1 MEAKAEKKTD
11 QVGLLENGGMDP
23 LEYVE
28 VRTEKTMAVLRHAY
42 DDLHERAYKLATVL
56 VAGAGGAGAYAL
68 GKIGGTGG
76 AIAWA
81 PLAALALSWLG
92 VAACLVWRGATA
104 RDLSPG
110 NGPKNLLGYY
120 DERLAALQDAGQ
132 AMEQTRRA
140 ELGLQQKRMGE
151 YEAGCIERADALD
164 LAYKSA
170 AVCSALVP
178 VVVAGACLLLR

>member
-1 MEAKAEKKTD
+1 MGVRGEKKPA
-11 QVGLLENGGMDP
+11 VGGLLENAGMEP
-23 LEYVE
+23 LAYVE
-28 VRTEKTMAVLRHAY
+28 DRTEKTMAVLRHAY

-120 DERLAALQDAGQ
+120 DERLATLKDADQ

-140 ELGLQQKRMGE
+140 ELVLQQKRIGQ
-151 YEAGCIERADALD
+151 YETGCIERADAID

-170 AVCSALVP
+170 AICSALVP
-178 VVVAGACLLLR
+178 VVVASACLLLS